1 MLKIY
6 VTLLVTSKEYVPNM
20 AELIAQRAYCLDK
33 VEDVEVITAFPAVP
47 VGEKAYTNGH
57 KETA

>member
-1 MLKIY
+1 MQKFYI
-6 VTLLVTSKEYVPNM
+6 TLLVTTKAHVPDM

-47 VGEKAYTNGH
+47 ASGQYTNGH